1 MLNITVDKIT
11 HVDIV
16 DVANLISHEFGERQ
30 VSTVEVESDE
40 EFKQYLQ
47 YVAAECV
54 ETRLGFTAKSEGRL
68 AGVVLCVDL
77 QSTFDSEEF
86 IEAAKQEPMLA
97 MLYQLNQKYFPE
109 MKVEKGKY
117 LNIKFIAVNEAFSG
131 KGISQSLIQFA
142 LKAAKESKFS
152 YAHTES
158 AGSASQ
164 YVFKKEGFT
173 DVAETKY
180 DDFTFNGEQYFVS
193 SDAHQSIQLLITKL

>member
-1 MLNITVDKIT
+1 MTNITFDKII
-11 HVDIV
+11 HSDVD
-16 DVANLISHEFGERQ
+16 DVANLICTEFGRRQ
-30 VSTVEVESDE
+30 VSTVEDESDE
-40 EFKQYLQ
+40 EFKEYLQ
-47 YVAAECV
+47 YIAAGCV
-54 ETRLGFTAKSEGRL
+54 ESGLGFTAKSGNSL

-77 QSTFDSEEF
+77 QETFDSDEF

-180 DDFTFNGEQYFVS
+180 DDFTFNGEHYFVS
-193 SDAHQSIQLLITKL
+193 SDVHQSIQLLITKL